1 MHKLFDDDNFPV
13 MKNVHKTYITKFG
26 RGINI
31 KSIQENES
39 LVRCFGWLISCC
51 SLNWEVMST
60 IFEPSCYASS
70 I

>member
-1 MHKLFDDDNFPV
+1 MHKLSTDDNFPV

-31 KSIQENES
+31 KSIQENEF
-39 LVRCFGWLISCC
+39 LVRCFGSLIGCW
-51 SLNWEVMST
+51 SLNSEVVST
-60 IFEPSCYASS
+60 IIGPSYD